1 MNIVTLFLKDLAWV
15 LIIVSLAIAGLLLLR
30 MVVHWI
36 KLSPFSW
43 LPYNLRRITE
53 PIVRPLRV
61 TTGQILPFDLVPL
74 VMAVFVLTTGFFAA
88 GILDSL
94 AYFLPVLTLQRHTAR
109 EYAVYLIQFLVFVYT
124 VLIFLR
130 IIFSMFAIGYYS
142 KFARFVFQITEPL
155 LRPLRRHLIIGMFDL
170 SPLVAIL
177 IVQVVGWI
185 LINLLSQGFN

>member
-15 LIIVSLAIAGLLLLR
+15 LIVVSLAIAGLLLLR
-30 MVVHWI
+30 MIVHWLN
-36 KLSPFSW
+36 LSPFSW

-53 PIVRPLRV
+53 PMVRPLRA
-61 TTGQILPFDLVPL
+61 TTGRILPFDLVPL
-74 VMAVFVLTTGFFAA
+74 VMAVFVVTTGFFAA

-94 AYFLPVLTLQRHTAR
+94 AYFLPILTQQRHTVR
-109 EYAVYLIQFLVFVYT
+109 EYAIFLIQFLVFIYT

-130 IIFSMFAIGYYS
+130 IIFSMFGISYYN
-142 KFARFVFQITEPL
+142 KFARFTFQITEPL
-155 LRPLRRHLIIGMFDL
+155 LRPLRRHLIVGMFDL

-185 LINLLSQGFN
+185 LINLLSHGT